1 MRIFFTSLLMSGIAC
16 AQMPE
21 GKSVEQPESITAE
34 SRTGQS
40 RIELAQ
46 TGESCLQECGYQA
59 RSGLYTECLANGGEQ
74 KECGATAREWYRDCL
89 ETECTEEEVQLD
101 DCRTDC
107 RLDAKLGFERCL
119 TESDEQTCRSAKRG
133 EVDSC
138 LAECEL

>member
-1 MRIFFTSLLMSGIAC
+1 
-16 AQMPE
+16 MPE
-21 GKSVEQPESITAE
+21 GQSVEQPESIAAE

-59 RSGLYTECLANGGEQ
+59 RSGLYTDCLENGGEQ

-107 RLDAKLGFERCL
+107 RLDAKRSFERCL
-119 TESDEQTCRSAKRG
+119 PESDEQTCRSAKRS
-133 EVDSC
+133 ETDSC